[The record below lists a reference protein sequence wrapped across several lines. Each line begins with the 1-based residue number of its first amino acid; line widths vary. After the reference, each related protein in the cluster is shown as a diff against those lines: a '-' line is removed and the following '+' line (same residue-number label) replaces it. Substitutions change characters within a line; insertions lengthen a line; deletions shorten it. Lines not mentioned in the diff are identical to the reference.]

1 MARILAS
8 RKRTHSIM
16 SNAGFGDLVMYEGDY
31 KIIVPQKYITKEG
44 LVYKR
49 VNKHIVEENF
59 EKLEELGVV
68 IS

>member
-1 MARILAS
+1 
-8 RKRTHSIM
+8 M

-31 KIIVPQKYITKEG
+31 KIIVPQRYITKEG

-59 EKLEELGVV
+59 EKLEELGVAV
-68 IS
+68 I

>member
-1 MARILAS
+1 MAKICAS

-16 SNAGFGDLVMYEGDY
+16 ANAGFGELIMYQGDY
-31 KIIVPQKYITKEG
+31 KIIVPQEYITQEG

-59 EKLEELGVV
+59 EKLEELGVAV
-68 IS
+68 I

>member
-1 MARILAS
+1 VARICAS

-16 SNAGFGDLVMYEGDY
+16 SNAGFGDLVMYSGG
-31 KIIVPQKYITKEG
+31 KKLVVPQRYITKEG

-59 EKLEELGVV
+59 EKLEELGVAV
-68 IS
+68 I